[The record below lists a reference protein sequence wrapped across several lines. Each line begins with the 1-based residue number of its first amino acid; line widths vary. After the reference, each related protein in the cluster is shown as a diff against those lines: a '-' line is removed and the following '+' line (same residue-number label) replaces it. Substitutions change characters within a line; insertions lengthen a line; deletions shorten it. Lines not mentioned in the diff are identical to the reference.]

1 MGYADLDNPIRRK
14 ATLLKWLREFGFTT
28 TEIVRCVGITHT
40 DLTQYRREG
49 LISSVKTAW
58 RPLRGRKPS
67 PIWVWRLTKQGCRL
81 ANQNPKNEKCR
92 LPFDEPLPVRTLA
105 HDLITQ
111 AAVIIEYELWAA
123 KKGGRVSGTTQVEVE
138 GELFRPDAIID
149 TKHGRTYIEV
159 EKSSSIKR
167 RNKGLVP
174 ELSAHLFYKKLDYL
188 TRSGDVIVW
197 LWTRKQAE
205 DLAYWIDVYAQEGRP
220 YKDVGYA
227 KIAGGRMLSCFG
239 EAVWQGKGEVSYHW
253 VQQDENDYGP
263 SGIWQVLPHPNPR
276 FRAGQEPDK
285 IRLNLPKQR
294 PKRVVSPGS
303 PG

>member
-1 MGYADLDNPIRRK
+1 MGYADLDNPIQRK
-14 ATLLKWLREFGFTT
+14 EPLSKCLREFGFATT
-28 TEIVRCVGITHT
+28 AIVRCVGITHT

-81 ANQNPKNEKCR
+81 ANQNPKNDKCR

-111 AAVIIEYELWAA
+111 AAVIVEYDLWVA
-123 KKGGRVSGTTQVEVE
+123 KKGGRVLGTSQVEID
-138 GELFRPDAIID
+138 GELFRPDAIISR
-149 TKHGRTYIEV
+149 KHRRTYIEV

-205 DLAYWIDVYAQEGRP
+205 GLAYWVDVYAQEGRP

-227 KIAGGRMLSCFG
+227 KIAGGRVLSCFG
-239 EAVWQGKGEVSYHW
+239 EPVWQGKGEVSYHW
-253 VQQDENDYGP
+253 V
-263 SGIWQVLPHPNPR
+263 
-276 FRAGQEPDK
+276 
-285 IRLNLPKQR
+285 
-294 PKRVVSPGS
+294 
-303 PG
+303 